1 MKILGIGVDIVEN
14 SRIARSLKNNH
25 FVQRVF
31 TDSEVLI
38 AKTIKN
44 KKSYYS
50 KRFAAKE
57 AFAKSIGTGFR
68 NNLNFKD
75 ISIVNDKVSHYSK
88 RFAAKEAFSKAV
100 GTGFRYD
107 LNFKDIS
114 IQNNRLGKPS
124 FIITDKIKRIVKK
137 QFKLSNF
144 NFFLSISDEKKYS
157 VAYVVLQKK

>member
-14 SRIARSLKNNH
+14 SRIAKSLKNNL
-25 FVQRVF
+25 FIKRIF
-31 TDSEVLI
+31 SDSEVLI
-38 AKTIKN
+38 AKNIRD

-75 ISIVNDKVSHYSK
+75 VAIANDKM
-88 RFAAKEAFSKAV
+88 
-100 GTGFRYD
+100 
-107 LNFKDIS
+107 
-114 IQNNRLGKPS
+114 GKPS
-124 FIITDKIKRIVKK
+124 FIINEKIKKIVKK
-137 QFKLSNF
+137 KFKISSF

-157 VAYVVLQKK
+157 IAYVILQKK